1 MSGGY
6 RLGIDFGT
14 SNTVAALAG
23 PDGPVRPL
31 LFDGSPLLP
40 SAVFAGPDTGLLVGA
55 DAVRS
60 AIGTPAGFEA
70 NPKRRIDD
78 RAVWLGEREF
88 PIEHLVAAVLHR
100 VHTEAGRVAGQ
111 RVTDVVLT
119 HPAAWGRPRL
129 EVLSAAAQAAG
140 IAPVRFV
147 PEPVAAARYFATV
160 LGQRIPAGRAIVVYD
175 LGAGTFDLS
184 ILLPTPGGFD
194 VVASAGLPDVGG
206 LDLDAAVVD
215 HARTVTAT
223 AVEAWRRLD
232 WPQTPADQQARQTL
246 WQSARAVK
254 EQLSRYASGDLHL
267 PLVDRQ
273 VRLTREE
280 FEKAARVQLERTAA
294 TTLATLQEAGIPPE
308 RVGGVFLVGG
318 SSRIPLAA
326 TLLHR
331 TLRIAPTVIDQP
343 ELVVAEGALCDRP
356 VSTAL
361 AAAPVTPFGAT
372 AAVSTPPAPVNA
384 APTQVSA
391 PPMAPVSPAWLAAT
405 PAPVA
410 AAPVSAPSPV
420 PAPVSAPPTSA
431 PPAFVTTTPP
441 VPMPPTWHG
450 APPPAPVPA
459 QFSPARRSPTSTI
472 VLVAIVAALVAAGAV
487 LAVTRPWQ
495 PAANTSSNAGGGSG
509 ANAAPTTVGAAQPT
523 TPAAAVTT
531 PAAAAPPVAELAYPS
546 SWAGTWTGSYV
557 QDNNKVYQMRIDIT
571 AGSKVGQVRYVEPGC
586 QGTLTVLSING
597 DVIRA
602 QEAITLG
609 RCTPTGIFTM
619 HLGPDGGLELAYRPD
634 AATYSAT
641 ATLHR

>member
-1 MSGGY
+1 MSGGGY

-60 AIGTPAGFEA
+60 AIGAPAGFEA

-88 PIEHLVAAVLHR
+88 PIEHLIAAVLHR
-100 VHTEAGRVAGQ
+100 VHTEAGRVAGE

-129 EVLSAAAQAAG
+129 EVLAAAARAAG
-140 IAPVRFV
+140 IGEVRFV

-160 LGQRIPAGRAIVVYD
+160 LGQRIPAGRSIVVYD

-184 ILLPTPGGFD
+184 ILLPSPGGFE
-194 VVASAGLPDVGG
+194 VAAAAGLPDVGG
-206 LDLDAAVVD
+206 LDLDAAVVE
-215 HARTVTAT
+215 HARTATAT

-267 PLVDRQ
+267 PLVDQQ

-308 RVGGVFLVGG
+308 RIGGVFLVGG

-356 VSTAL
+356 VTTV
-361 AAAPVTPFGAT
+361 AAAPVTPAAAPVAPFGA
-372 AAVSTPPAPVNA
+372 AG
-384 APTQVSA
+384 QVSA
-391 PPMAPVSPAWLAAT
+391 PPTAPISPGWAAAT
-405 PAPVA
+405 PAPA
-410 AAPVSAPSPV
+410 PMATAPVSAPSPV

-431 PPAFVTTTPP
+431 PPAFVATTTPP

-450 APPPAPVPA
+450 APGPGPVLVPVA
-459 QFSPARRSPTSTI
+459 ALPARRSPIGTI
-472 VLVAIVAALVAAGAV
+472 VLVAIVAALVAVGAV
-487 LAVTRPWQ
+487 LAITRPWE
-495 PAANTSSNAGGGSG
+495 PAANTSNN
-509 ANAAPTTVGAAQPT
+509 ANAPATPAAQQTLPGAGPAAATPAAT
-523 TPAAAVTT
+523 TPAAAQT
-531 PAAAAPPVAELAYPS
+531 PAATELAFPS

-557 QDNNKVYQMRIDIT
+557 QDNNKAYQMRVDIT
-571 AGSKVGQVRYVEPGC
+571 AGSKVGQVRYIEAGC
-586 QGTLTVLSING
+586 QGTLTVLSVNG

-619 HLGPDGGLELAYRPD
+619 HLGPDGGLEMAYRPD